1 MHIEDCGGWWLSSCH
16 SSVAELALAAQAR
29 WFSAI
34 AGFSLFFVS
43 CVFSSS
49 HVLSIWYM
57 FYAHARHLEQ

>member
-1 MHIEDCGGWWLSSCH
+1 MHIEDCEGWWLSGCC
-16 SSVAELALAAQAR
+16 SSVAELALTAQAR

-49 HVLSIWYM
+49 HVLSM
-57 FYAHARHLEQ
+57 FHTHARHLEQ